1 MSTKSTDTSP
11 AKREVVTLIADHTHA
26 GEPKTK
32 GSKIEVSELE
42 KEFLIRHGKVAEP
55 VNPPATKAQE

>member
-1 MSTKSTDTSP
+1 MSTKSTDTSL

-32 GSKIEVSELE
+32 GSKIEVSATE
-42 KEFLIRHGKVAEP
+42 KDFL
-55 VNPPATKAQE
+55 